1 MGKRFINYYY
11 LTVQVKK
18 NYVTY
23 NVLVSDYVSDYIEWL
38 MMKLD
43 PEAYLPF

>member
-1 MGKRFINYYY
+1 MGKRFINYY
-11 LTVQVKK
+11 LTVKVKK

-23 NVLVSDYVSDYIEWL
+23 NVLVSDNVSDYIEWL

-43 PEAYLPF
+43 LEANLPF